1 MSTSFLKKLYWFYVW
16 NKTACFAYNI
26 IMKKKKYKLSRI
38 SVDNL
43 PSWYSNPTVQP
54 DSKTEMGVPIPNEE
68 NVEQSKEYQEEN
80 EL

>member
-1 MSTSFLKKLYWFYVW
+1 
-16 NKTACFAYNI
+16 
-26 IMKKKKYKLSRI
+26 MKKKKYKLSRI

-43 PSWYSNPTVQP
+43 PPWISNPTVQAN
-54 DSKTEMGVPIPNEE
+54 SKTEMGVPIPDEE